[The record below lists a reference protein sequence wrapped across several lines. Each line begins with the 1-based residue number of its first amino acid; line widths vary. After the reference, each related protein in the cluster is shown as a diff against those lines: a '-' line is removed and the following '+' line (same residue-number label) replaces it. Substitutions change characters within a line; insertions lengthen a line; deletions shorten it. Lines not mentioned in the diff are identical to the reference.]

1 MILTAPVMIGPLLA
15 GLALFA
21 LSTGIGMWQVA
32 KIIQIREAKHELKQ
46 GSAGFL
52 RSISGWSVIFI
63 WFGLVWFAATI
74 IGDWG
79 ATGDLQGAIARG
91 WVRFQILLE
100 ILAALAE
107 SD

>member
-1 MILTAPVMIGPLLA
+1 MDMITSGPFWA
-15 GLALFA
+15 TLALFA
-21 LSTGIGMWQVA
+21 ISTAVGMVQVV
-32 KIIQIREAKHELKQ
+32 KVIQIREAKHELKQ

-52 RSISGWSVIFI
+52 RSVGGWSLIFI
-63 WFGLVWFAATI
+63 WFGGVWFLATI

-79 ATGDLQGAIARG
+79 VSGDLAGAWERG
-91 WVRFQILLE
+91 QLRLRILLE

>member
-1 MILTAPVMIGPLLA
+1 MLLTFTGPLLA
-15 GLALFA
+15 ALALLA
-21 LSTGIGMWQVA
+21 ASTAIGMIQVA

-63 WFGLVWFAATI
+63 WFGSVWFVATI

-79 ATGDLQGAIARG
+79 ATGDLEGAIDRG
-91 WVRFQILLE
+91 WIRLQILLE

>member
-1 MILTAPVMIGPLLA
+1 MTLTAPLLSA
-15 GLALFA
+15 LTLFA
-21 LSTGIGMWQVA
+21 LSTAMGMWQVA

-52 RSISGWSVIFI
+52 RSISGWSVVFI
-63 WFGLVWFAATI
+63 WFGAVWFCATI

-79 ATGDLQGAIARG
+79 VSGDLEGAIDRG
-91 WVRFQILLE
+91 WVRLQVLLE

-107 SD
+107 ADG

>member
-1 MILTAPVMIGPLLA
+1 MLETIASGPFLSA
-15 GLALFA
+15 LALCV
-21 LSTGIGMWQVA
+21 LSTAIGIMPVH
-32 KIIQIREAKHELKQ
+32 KIIQVREAKHELKQ

-52 RSISGWSVIFI
+52 RSIGGWSIIFL
-63 WFGLVWFAATI
+63 WFGAVWFLATI

-79 ATGDLQGAIARG
+79 ATGDLAGAWERG
-91 WVRFQILLE
+91 QIRLRVLLE

>member
-1 MILTAPVMIGPLLA
+1 MMATGPLLA
-15 GLALFA
+15 TLALFA
-21 LSTGIGMWQVA
+21 LSTGVGMCQVA

-52 RSISGWSVIFI
+52 RSLSGWSVIFI
-63 WFGLVWFAATI
+63 WFGLVWFCATI

-79 ATGDLQGAIARG
+79 ATGDLEGAIERG
-91 WVRFQILLE
+91 WVRLQILLE